1 LSFAAPAFLLAL
13 LLVPLAA
20 ALYLQS
26 ERGRVR
32 AERAFSSPRT
42 MPSVVPNRPG
52 WRRHAPMIAFWVALA
67 ILAIALARP
76 QATVAVPDE
85 RASVVL
91 VTDQSGSMA
100 AKDVQPTR
108 LEAARR
114 AADNFL
120 DRVPKRV
127 RVGLVAFNNGVQAI
141 KAPTVNRGDVRG
153 TIDRISPSGG
163 TATGDALAT
172 ALGLLEQQG
181 NDRIP
186 GASRK
191 RPPGAIVLLSD
202 GKSTHGQDPLPVA
215 RRAGRLKIP
224 IYTVA
229 LGTPQGTI
237 QVPRVN
243 GTGTRSQTVPP
254 DPQTMRQISRAS
266 GGQSYEAKDAGE
278 LDTVYERLQSQTT
291 TKKEKREITAA
302 FAAGGLAMLLVGG
315 LMSLRWFAKLP

>member
-1 LSFAAPAFLLAL
+1 LSFAAPLFLLAL
-13 LLVPLAA
+13 LVLPLTA
-20 ALYLQS
+20 ALYAVS
-26 ERGRVR
+26 ERGRMR
-32 AERAFSSPRT
+32 AARAFASPRT
-42 MPSVVPNRPG
+42 MPSVAPWQPG
-52 WRRHAPMIAFWVALA
+52 WRRHAPMIAFWVALG

-100 AKDVQPTR
+100 ATDVQPSR

-114 AADNFL
+114 AANRFL
-120 DRVPKRV
+120 GNVPRRV

-141 KAPTVNRGDVRG
+141 DAPTVDRSKVRG

-172 ALGLLEQQG
+172 ALGLLQRQQVRG
-181 NDRIP
+181 Q
-186 GASRK
+186 K
-191 RPPGAIVLLSD
+191 RAPGAIVLLSD
-202 GKSTHGQDPLPVA
+202 GRSTHGQPPVPVA

-229 LGTPQGTI
+229 LGTPTGTI
-237 QVPRVN
+237 QVPRLR
-243 GTGTRSQTVPP
+243 GGGTRRETVPP
-254 DPQTMRQISRAS
+254 DPATLRRIAQVSRGRAF
-266 GGQSYEAKDAGE
+266 EAKDAGE
-278 LDTVYERLQSQTT
+278 LDDVYKRLESQTT

>member
-1 LSFAAPAFLLAL
+1 
-13 LLVPLAA
+13 V
-20 ALYLQS
+20 
-26 ERGRVR
+26 
-32 AERAFSSPRT
+32 
-42 MPSVVPNRPG
+42 
-52 WRRHAPMIAFWVALA
+52 
-67 ILAIALARP
+67 LAIALARP

-108 LEAARR
+108 LEAARQS
-114 AADNFL
+114 AHDFL
-120 DRVPKRV
+120 DDVPRRV

-141 KAPTVNRGDVRG
+141 KTPTVNRREVRDQ
-153 TIDRISPSGG
+153 IDRISPSGG

-172 ALGLLEQQG
+172 GLGLLEQG

-186 GASRK
+186 GQPRK

-202 GKSTHGQDPLPVA
+202 GKATHGQDPLPVA
-215 RRAGRLKIP
+215 RRADRLKVP

-243 GTGTRSQTVPP
+243 GTGTRTQAVPP
-254 DPQTMRQISRAS
+254 DPQTLRRIAQAS
-266 GGQSYEAKDAGE
+266 GGRAYEAKDAGE
-278 LDTVYERLQSQTT
+278 LDTVYKRLQSETT